1 MYYQRKY
8 RKIYIKFQSAKDTK
22 VILKGGII
30 MNNNQYLKE
39 GSFVNEVD
47 NIIVGVSTIY
57 STYSLQD
64 AMGDNGDW
72 ED

>member
-1 MYYQRKY
+1 
-8 RKIYIKFQSAKDTK
+8 
-22 VILKGGII
+22 